1 MKIKLLLITIIIGFV
16 FIDLACRNDESGCNN
31 KRFEVIG
38 IKEITLNEIIP
49 NGASKFL
56 IRDSIPYD
64 SILFIVNFNEK
75 SISRFNNFNFIPT
88 SYATPPCLPPS
99 TNWFLDSVKILKLD
113 NNLTTDLTNWFSLS
127 GLNINNYD
135 NAFVSHLNNFS
146 THSPVQMKFKIHK
159 QPLQKDTFQFKFQFY
174 DTKHKLFEVSTIP
187 VIITP

>member
-16 FIDLACRNDESGCNN
+16 FIDLACRGDESGCNN

-49 NGASKFL
+49 NGASKPL
-56 IRDSIPYD
+56 IRDSIPDD

-75 SISRFNNFNFIPT
+75 SISRFNNFNLIPT

-113 NNLTTDLTNWFSLS
+113 NNLATDVTNWFSLE
-127 GLNINNYD
+127 GLNIDNYD
-135 NAFVSHLNNFS
+135 NAFVSHLNDFS
-146 THSPVQMKFKIHK
+146 TLSPVQMKFKLHK
-159 QPLQKDTFQFKFQFY
+159 QLLKKDTFQFKFQFY
-174 DTKHKLFEVSTIP
+174 DTNNKILEEKNTL